1 MKTALLK
8 RLKRLEEVG
17 AVVAEQPVE
26 LQIGYLK
33 RLPAEYDG
41 ERHVVIVGRHTDGT

>member
-17 AVVAEQPVE
+17 PSEAS
-26 LQIGYLK
+26 LRLNGRSDTSRGYQSNIL
-33 RLPAEYDG
+33 ASAMS
-41 ERHVVIVGRHTDGT
+41 